1 MLTGVRESSLAKA
14 SGAREKQKSWD
25 HPPPPDNCLFKL
37 ITKCLVLVKFY
48 QMGTTFDVNLNQIV
62 EKSEHLLYLED
73 FFSCESL
80 IACLLLWGLRKFE
93 ERCNLMRFGL
103 PQLWSTF

>member
-14 SGAREKQKSWD
+14 SAAREKHKS
-25 HPPPPDNCLFKL
+25 CLCKL

-62 EKSEHLLYLED
+62 EKSELLLYLVG
-73 FFSCESL
+73 FSVVK
-80 IACLLLWGLRKFE
+80 A
-93 ERCNLMRFGL
+93 
-103 PQLWSTF
+103 

>member
-14 SGAREKQKSWD
+14 RGAREKQKSWD
-25 HPPPPDNCLFKL
+25 HPPPHNCLFKL

-62 EKSEHLLYLED
+62 EKSELLLYLVG
-73 FFSCESL
+73 FSVVK
-80 IACLLLWGLRKFE
+80 A
-93 ERCNLMRFGL
+93 
-103 PQLWSTF
+103 